1 MSSYEEEVVKI
12 LKAAAIKFQR
22 EKTFSDLQGG
32 RYRYDFY
39 IPSINIIIEIDGA
52 FHFKPIRGEQ
62 ELKAQKERDRRKNSY
77 ALAHNIPLY
86 RIPYWDL
93 DGGAVKNYNNL
104 IQKKYLV
111 TSRWHNDRIKV
122 PKNL

>member
-1 MSSYEEEVVKI
+1 MSSYEEKVVKI
-12 LKAAAIKFQR
+12 LKAAAVKFQR

-32 RYRYDFY
+32 LYRYDFY
-39 IPSINIIIEIDGA
+39 IPSTNTILEIDGV

-77 ALAHNIPLY
+77 ALAHNIILY

-93 DGGAVKNYNNL
+93 DSGAVKNYKDL
-104 IQKKYLV
+104 IQNKYLV
-111 TSRWHNDRIKV
+111 TSRWYNDKIKV